1 MLALLPVW
9 SVQRRVSKLTEST
22 VEISVPS
29 MSFKGVGEESAHV
42 APPPPMG
49 DAPPPPP
56 PPNDEIQDE
65 IESRLKKLKSL
76 TMRNLITEEEYSA
89 KKAEVLKD
97 MKI

>member
-1 MLALLPVW
+1 MNLELILAFIIGAIIGGGVTFKLLPGFLK
-9 SVQRRVSKLTEST
+9 SIFRETARDELS
-22 VEISVPS
+22 
-29 MSFKGVGEESAHV
+29 
-42 APPPPMG
+42 
-49 DAPPPPP
+49 
-56 PPNDEIQDE
+56 EIQDE